1 MKNIKILWEKQY
13 TNYIIK
19 NNEILLLKVYIRWI
33 FINICRLPKKL
44 HSH

>member
-1 MKNIKILWEKQY
+1 MKNVKIFWEKQY

-19 NNEILLLKVYIRWI
+19 NNEILLLKVCIRSI
-33 FINICRLPKKL
+33 FRNICHLPKKL